1 MAFGR
6 QSQAQKSQLARLNA
20 AARKVELDPAHPPS
34 APIKEGDITIS
45 IVVRSGS
52 KGHQV
57 TYTFE
62 DRVAP
67 LARGLHVGRTK
78 DNREMGNQRH
88 PFLLD
93 EKHKG
98 HVLFVFDNE
107 FSTPPYGVEFFESA
121 R

>member
-1 MAFGR
+1 VFGR
-6 QSQAQKSQLARLNA
+6 QSQAQKSQFARLNA

-34 APIKEGDITIS
+34 APVKEGDITIS

-62 DRVAP
+62 DGVAP

-78 DNREMGNQRH
+78 NNQEVGDQRH
-88 PFLLD
+88 PFLID
-93 EKHKG
+93 EKNKW
-98 HVLFVFDNE
+98 HVLFVFDSE
-107 FSTPPYGVEFFESA
+107 FSSPPYGVEFFQSV